1 MPPFVVFIL
10 GGSMESKKRSLIKT
24 FSWQAVHMTL
34 VAGTIY
40 VLTGEWEIAG
50 IAALAELV
58 WETAAYYV
66 HERAWARWGKK
77 VK

>member
-1 MPPFVVFIL
+1 
-10 GGSMESKKRSLIKT
+10 
-24 FSWQAVHMTL
+24 MTL
-34 VAGTIY
+34 VAGTIL

-50 IAALAELV
+50 IAAIAELV
-58 WETAAYYV
+58 WESVAFYF

>member
-1 MPPFVVFIL
+1 
-10 GGSMESKKRSLIKT
+10 
-24 FSWQAVHMTL
+24 MTL

-50 IAALAELV
+50 IAALMELV
-58 WETAAYYV
+58 WESIAFYF
-66 HERAWARWGKK
+66 HERAWAKWGKK

>member
-1 MPPFVVFIL
+1 MAD
-10 GGSMESKKRSLIKT
+10 SKKKSLKKT
-24 FSWQAVHMTL
+24 ISWQIVHMTL

-58 WETAAYYV
+58 WESAAFYA
-66 HERAWARWGKK
+66 HERAWAKWGSK

>member
-1 MPPFVVFIL
+1 VTD
-10 GGSMESKKRSLIKT
+10 SRKKSLAKT
-24 FSWQAVHMTL
+24 ISWQIVHMTL
-34 VAGTIY
+34 VAGTIL

-50 IAALAELV
+50 IAAIAELV
-58 WETAAYYV
+58 WESVAFYF

>member
-1 MPPFVVFIL
+1 M
-10 GGSMESKKRSLIKT
+10 SDSKSKSLKKT
-24 FSWQAVHMTL
+24 ISWQIVHMTL

-40 VLTGEWEIAG
+40 ILTGEWEIAG

-58 WETAAYYV
+58 WETVAYYF
-66 HERAWARWGKK
+66 HERAWAKWGKK

>member
-1 MPPFVVFIL
+1 M
-10 GGSMESKKRSLIKT
+10 SDSKKKSLKKT
-24 FSWQAVHMTL
+24 ISWQIVHMTL

-58 WETAAYYV
+58 WESVAFYA